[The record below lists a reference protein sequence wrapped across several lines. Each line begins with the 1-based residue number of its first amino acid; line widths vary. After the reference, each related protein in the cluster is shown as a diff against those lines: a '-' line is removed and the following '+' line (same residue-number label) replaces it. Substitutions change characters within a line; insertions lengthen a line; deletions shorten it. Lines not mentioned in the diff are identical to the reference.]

1 MLNHSVGSALGF
13 LVLSF
18 LAWSVTF
25 AFLVFGVM
33 LRRKILLWD
42 DKWKETIEERG
53 TAITDFAEDLER
65 SYEKVRGIF
74 RLLGFFLFVI
84 LVLMGFVV
92 YLSLQEKPILGM
104 SQTVSSLWLL
114 SLVALSVV
122 LPAFVN
128 FGVGAYLAETT
139 FLKANAFAYREAKE
153 DAREKRAKMQMM
165 EKAKQLKSQR
175 EALKASNATAASA
188 PEPANSAPA
197 K

>member
-25 AFLVFGVM
+25 AILVFGVM

-42 DKWKETIEERG
+42 DGWKEKIEERG
-53 TAITDFAEDLER
+53 VSVGEFAEDLER
-65 SYEKVRGIF
+65 TYEKIRGTF
-74 RLLGFFLFVI
+74 RLLGFFLLVI
-84 LVLMGFVV
+84 VCLMGFVV
-92 YLSLQEKPILGM
+92 YLSLQQKPLLGVP
-104 SQTVSSLWLL
+104 QTVSSLWLL
-114 SLVALSVV
+114 SLVALSVI

-128 FGVGAYLAETT
+128 FGIGAYLAETT
-139 FLKANAFAYREAKE
+139 FLKANSFAFREARE
-153 DAREKRAKMQMM
+153 DAREKRAKVRMI

-175 EALKASNATAASA
+175 ETLKAAAAA
-188 PEPANSAPA
+188 PETANPAPA